1 MPVPKRKPSKSK
13 QRMRRA
19 SNSVLK
25 LPQLNT
31 CPQCAAPYVSHRVC
45 PSCGFYR
52 GRQAV
57 TIESFA

>member
-1 MPVPKRKPSKSK
+1 
-13 QRMRRA
+13 MRRA
-19 SNSVLK
+19 SNSVLT

-57 TIESFA
+57 TIESYA